1 MISAEVKKD
10 ENTPQTHHGGDR
22 ESEERR
28 GQDQGE
34 TRYEKVCIT
43 FYCFD
48 IKEWD
53 FLTLND
59 SGI

>member
-43 FYCFD
+43 FYC
-48 IKEWD
+48 
-53 FLTLND
+53 LTKK
-59 SGI
+59 SEIP